1 MKRFKEI
8 KDEKK
13 RGEEIEREC
22 VCVSERERERE
33 RTEGKTREGRR
44 VNQCLG
50 VANQIKLTEVKNKTN
65 YLISH
70 QKIE

>member
-22 VCVSERERERE
+22 VCFRERERE
-33 RTEGKTREGRR
+33 RGQRERLGKG
-44 VNQCLG
+44 G
-50 VANQIKLTEVKNKTN
+50 G
-65 YLISH
+65 
-70 QKIE
+70 

>member
-22 VCVSERERERE
+22 VCFRERERE
-33 RTEGKTREGRR
+33 RGQRERLGKGGGQTS
-44 VNQCLG
+44 VLKQ
-50 VANQIKLTEVKNKTN
+50 QIKSK
-65 YLISH
+65 
-70 QKIE
+70 

>member
-22 VCVSERERERE
+22 VCFRERERERE
-33 RTEGKTREGRR
+33 GGQRERLGKGGGQTS
-44 VNQCLG
+44 VLKQ
-50 VANQIKLTEVKNKTN
+50 QIKSK
-65 YLISH
+65 
-70 QKIE
+70 

>member
-22 VCVSERERERE
+22 VCFRERERE
-33 RTEGKTREGRR
+33 GIEGKTREGRR

-65 YLISH
+65 YLI
-70 QKIE
+70 